1 MKFPSADE
9 FLEIFGLEPIEED
22 PSMAYCR
29 YVKKSVDGNQEMDF
43 SFSAVS
49 QSFQVILRCGG
60 KELITISSE
69 AVRFIEIR
77 NDQSGAGVHVVFDA
91 GSGASEAILVMEPNL
106 HCHCWVLRN

>member
-29 YVKKSVDGNQEMDF
+29 YIKKSVDGNQEMDF

-49 QSFQVILRCGG
+49 ESFQVILRCGG
-60 KELITISSE
+60 KEMITISSE
-69 AVRFIEIR
+69 GVRFIEIR
-77 NDQSGAGVHVVFDA
+77 NDQSDACVHVVFDA
-91 GSGASEAILVMEPNL
+91 GSGTSEATLIMEPEL
-106 HCHCWVLRN
+106 HCHWWVLRS